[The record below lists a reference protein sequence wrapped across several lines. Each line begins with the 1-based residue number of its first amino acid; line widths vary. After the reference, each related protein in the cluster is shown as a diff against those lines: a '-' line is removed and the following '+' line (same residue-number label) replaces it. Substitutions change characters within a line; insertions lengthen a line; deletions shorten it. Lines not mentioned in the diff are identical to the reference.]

1 MITCEIEDNRHF
13 AQIANIG
20 IVQVANV
27 VLSGKTLE
35 FPHELLAINLIGSC
49 VPVGRNPMAII
60 DVFVGLAENFTGADF
75 LGLFMQFLSL
85 AVVDARMGERIADLC
100 VNVQT
105 AIQSAELP
113 HLEEDFFNAQLA
125 GIFIIGE
132 LDCVVIVP
140 HIVETGDF
148 QNEIPVLADD
158 AVASFSACQFQ
169 TVRTTELPQFIVA
182 HLLVRKIAVE
192 QVENFLLRHFSFP
205 LSVSTL

>member
-1 MITCEIEDNRHF
+1 MITCEIEDNWHF
-13 AQIANIG
+13 AQITHIG
-20 IVQVANV
+20 VVQVADA
-27 VLSGKTLE
+27 LISGETLE
-35 FPHELLAINLIGSC
+35 FPHELLAVNLIGSC

-60 DVFVGLAENFTGADF
+60 DVFVGLAENLTGADF

-132 LDCVVIVP
+132 FDCIVIVL
-140 HIVETGDF
+140 HIVKAGDF

-158 AVASFSACQFQ
+158 AVASLSAEQFQ
-169 TVRTTELPQFIVA
+169 TMRTAELPQLIIV
-182 HLLVRKIAVE
+182 HFLVAERAV
-192 QVENFLLRHFSFP
+192 
-205 LSVSTL
+205 